1 MEGATLHRFHNLLS
15 IADCL
20 CTQKKKIQKSQVALA
35 KGAGSVLGVSC
46 VISGFNYW
54 GIALW
59 AVEPGASCSPYQR
72 PTSGLHP
79 CPEAS
84 ALA

>member
-1 MEGATLHRFHNLLS
+1 MEGATLYRFSSLFMN
-15 IADCL
+15 A
-20 CTQKKKIQKSQVALA
+20 KKKKNLEKSQVALA
-35 KGAGSVLGVSC
+35 KGAGSVLGVRC

-59 AVEPGASCSPYQR
+59 AVVPGASCSPYQR
-72 PTSGLHP
+72 PTSGVHP
-79 CPEAS
+79 RPEAS